1 MDLSYGP
8 EYESFR
14 RELREFLER
23 NRERAPRGGVVGAGG
38 SKEPAVLA
46 WQRLLI
52 EHGYAARTVPK
63 AYGGHGAA
71 PDLLVRIIVDEEF
84 ARAGV
89 SPGIGGQGPE
99 MLVPTLLEHGSE
111 AQRQRWIGPTI
122 RGEVV
127 WCQGY
132 SEPGAGSDLA
142 NVQTRASE
150 DGADFVI
157 NGQKIWTTTAHLAD
171 MMFGL
176 VRTEPGAGKHGG
188 LSYLLIPMDSP
199 GIEVRPLGTMTGRAE
214 FNQVFFSDVRVP
226 QANVVGSRGE
236 GWKIANTTLKHER
249 NTLASAGQLEAAF
262 ARLVELMKH
271 ETRDGR
277 RAIDDPL
284 LRDRL
289 LRLQARVIA
298 MKYHGLRMLTA
309 SLQKETFGRSD
320 DAAGVAG
327 LVTKL
332 TGCELSHQIAALA
345 IEAMGELGILYD
357 GSKYERAHGL
367 WQFQYMFSLGLI
379 IGGGT
384 AQIQKNIIAERG
396 LGLPR
401 EPRVA

>member
-1 MDLSYGP
+1 MDLGYGP
-8 EYESFR
+8 EYEEFR
-14 RELREFLER
+14 RELRVFLER
-23 NRERAPRGGVVGAGG
+23 HRERAPRGGVVGAGG
-38 SKEPAVLA
+38 SKDPAVLA

-63 AYGGHGAA
+63 PYGGFGAE
-71 PDLLVRIIVDEEF
+71 PDLLVRIILDEEF

-89 SPGIGGQGPE
+89 SPGLGGQGPE

-111 AQRQRWIGPTI
+111 EQRQRWIGPTI

-142 NVQTRASE
+142 SVQTRAVE
-150 DGADFVI
+150 DGGHFVI
-157 NGQKIWTTTAHLAD
+157 NGQKIWTTTAQLAD

-176 VRTEPGAGKHGG
+176 VRTEPEAGKHAG

-214 FNQVFFSDVRVP
+214 FNQVFFTDVRVP
-226 QANVVGSRGE
+226 CTNVVGRRGE

-249 NTLASAGQLEAAF
+249 NALASAGQLEAAL

-277 RAIDDPL
+277 RALDDPL

-289 LRLQARVIA
+289 LRLQARVLA

-309 SLQKETFGRSD
+309 SLQKASP
-320 DAAGVAG
+320 GVAG

-332 TGCELSHQIAALA
+332 AGCELSHQIAALA
-345 IEAMGELGILYD
+345 IDAMGELGVLY
-357 GSKYERAHGL
+357 GGAKHERAGGL

-396 LGLPR
+396 LGMPR
-401 EPRVA
+401 EPRAPLPA